1 METKKAAPKA
11 AETIVTVAARSLE
24 DDLAEDVRIIP
35 LAGKADYAEHLIV
48 ASATSARRV
57 TSMAEHLVEKFK
69 AAGLRPHV
77 EGLAHSSW
85 VLIDAGALVVHL
97 FKPEARSYYNLEK
110 LWEAEFPQAA
120 AGSAA
125 LV

>member
-1 METKKAAPKA
+1 
-11 AETIVTVAARSLE
+11 
-24 DDLAEDVRIIP
+24 VRVIS

-69 AAGLRPHV
+69 AVGLRPHV

-85 VLIDAGALVVHL
+85 VLIDAGDLVVHL
-97 FKPEARSYYNLEK
+97 FKPDARSYYNLEK
-110 LWEAEFPQAA
+110 LWEAELTQAA
-120 AGSAA
+120 AVGMA
-125 LV
+125 